1 MYLPQG
7 MYQAEPLSVMQRN
20 KKQGD
25 ENTLRFADLKEKGK
39 LDLENMLLERQ
50 DYLLFGIKLIQQR
63 TPKSLLVK
71 EMWKIEQEISII
83 ERKLK
88 RR

>member
-1 MYLPQG
+1 M
-7 MYQAEPLSVMQRN
+7 
-20 KKQGD
+20 
-25 ENTLRFADLKEKGK
+25 RFADLKEKGK

>member
-1 MYLPQG
+1 

>member
-1 MYLPQG
+1 
-7 MYQAEPLSVMQRN
+7 MQRN